1 MFLQKYK
8 HRKVLER
15 GDLQCIFIGKL
26 GRIGQMEPGEWIGK
40 MSLCLIAMK

>member
-1 MFLQKYK
+1 MFFKNISIVK
-8 HRKVLER
+8 CWKE
-15 GDLQCIFIGKL
+15 GIFSVYSLL

>member
-15 GDLQCIFIGKL
+15 GDLQCIFIVGKDRAD
-26 GRIGQMEPGEWIGK
+26 GTW
-40 MSLCLIAMK
+40 